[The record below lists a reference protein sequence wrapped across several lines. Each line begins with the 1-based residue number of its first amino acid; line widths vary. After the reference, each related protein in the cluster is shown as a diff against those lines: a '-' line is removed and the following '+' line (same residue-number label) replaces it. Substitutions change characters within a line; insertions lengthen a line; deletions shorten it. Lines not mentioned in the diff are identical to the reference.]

1 MTSKTITDQPVAAPG
16 HITDHAATR
25 IARDGCEAELAAFV
39 AALAMPR
46 PVSTDQAARLLEHV
60 IKETMSATTSLLED
74 QMRLD
79 HWDGALSD
87 GETLA
92 IVAERA
98 QLFLETPEG
107 VRLFNFFAKTYAR
120 TAGEMFD

>member
-1 MTSKTITDQPVAAPG
+1 MTSNTIGNQPEAAPG
-16 HITDHAATR
+16 HITDRAATR
-25 IARDGCEAELAAFV
+25 ITRRDHAELAAFV
-39 AALAMPR
+39 AALTMQR
-46 PVSTDQAARLLEHV
+46 PVTTDHAALLLEHV
-60 IKETMSATTSLLED
+60 IKETMSATTSLLEN

-79 HWDGALSD
+79 HWEAALAD
-87 GETLA
+87 GETLS

-120 TAGEMFD
+120 TSGEMFD